1 MSWRDDIPCLYGPPI
16 DRSPYK
22 PEPFVPPEPI
32 YPKLPDIKPFSREVD
47 TVFFEMIMKLSE
59 KIAFTEEIMNIINE
73 ARTKLSK

>member
-1 MSWRDDIPCLYGPPI
+1 MSWRDDIPCLYGPPV

-22 PEPFVPPEPI
+22 PEPFIPPVTTTAIIMDERNHI
-32 YPKLPDIKPFSREVD
+32 D

>member
-1 MSWRDDIPCLYGPPI
+1 MSWGDDIPCLYGPPV
-16 DRSPYK
+16 DR
-22 PEPFVPPEPI
+22 EPFVPAEPI
-32 YPKLPDIKPFSREVD
+32 YPALPDISPFSGQVD